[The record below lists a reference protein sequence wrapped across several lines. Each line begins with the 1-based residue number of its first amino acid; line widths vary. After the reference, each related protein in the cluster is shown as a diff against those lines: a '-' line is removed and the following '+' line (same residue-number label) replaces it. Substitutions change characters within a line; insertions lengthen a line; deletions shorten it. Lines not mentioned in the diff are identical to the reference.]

1 MEEVYFIYNSITTAI
16 QCNGNDKMSV
26 IIERYLCK
34 IFKKK
39 EELLFICN
47 GETLNQ
53 KSMNLTY
60 NKMAKKVE
68 KGKNICILVYD
79 LMGKEEEKKNIIK
92 SKEILCP
99 ECNESIRMN
108 ISNYKIRLYNCKNR
122 HCKDNILFKE
132 FDNML
137 NVDISKI
144 ICDNCKKKNK
154 GDSHDN
160 LFYRCNNCKQNLCVV
175 CKSIHNKSHNI
186 VDYDIRNNKCEFHG
200 EQYILYCKTCYL
212 NICQLCENNHEKHD
226 IESFSK
232 LILDNNKKK
241 DKLNNLG

>member
-68 KGKNICILVYD
+68 KGKNI
-79 LMGKEEEKKNIIK
+79 
-92 SKEILCP
+92 
-99 ECNESIRMN
+99 
-108 ISNYKIRLYNCKNR
+108 
-122 HCKDNILFKE
+122 
-132 FDNML
+132 
-137 NVDISKI
+137 
-144 ICDNCKKKNK
+144 
-154 GDSHDN
+154 
-160 LFYRCNNCKQNLCVV
+160 
-175 CKSIHNKSHNI
+175 
-186 VDYDIRNNKCEFHG
+186 
-200 EQYILYCKTCYL
+200 
-212 NICQLCENNHEKHD
+212 
-226 IESFSK
+226 
-232 LILDNNKKK
+232 
-241 DKLNNLG
+241 